1 MNVDRLNR
9 YCVKLVKRLN
19 VVSRKGKILSKIYK
33 IYIWNNKYCYRHW
46 KIINVLKIWYI
57 VVYKNLFYFSLLLV
71 YKSNTLSV
79 YVSRI
84 ISRDTRRKKI
94 VFVWKYS
101 KLSLFFFYNPG
112 FLCIHLEWSIQQPSI
127 YPEAFE
133 TQFQFVVVCHSI
145 RVSSFFLHFFFSLF
159 SLYSLVSSLFV
170 SYIFLI
176 NVKYLVVQGL
186 REIIGKLLQ
195 DARWS

>member
-1 MNVDRLNR
+1 M
-9 YCVKLVKRLN
+9 
-19 VVSRKGKILSKIYK
+19 
-33 IYIWNNKYCYRHW
+33 
-46 KIINVLKIWYI
+46 LKA
-57 VVYKNLFYFSLLLV
+57 
-71 YKSNTLSV
+71 
-79 YVSRI
+79 
-84 ISRDTRRKKI
+84 IS
-94 VFVWKYS
+94 F
-101 KLSLFFFYNPG
+101 FFFYNPG

-133 TQFQFVVVCHSI
+133 TQFQYVVVCHSI

-186 REIIGKLLQ
+186 REIIGKLLHRMLGHLNSRLDKYNSLETLKIRNIIVQ
-195 DARWS
+195 YKNIDFWITNNTKKKKIDKMERA

>member
-1 MNVDRLNR
+1 M
-9 YCVKLVKRLN
+9 
-19 VVSRKGKILSKIYK
+19 
-33 IYIWNNKYCYRHW
+33 
-46 KIINVLKIWYI
+46 
-57 VVYKNLFYFSLLLV
+57 FYFSLLLV

-145 RVSSFFLHFFFSLF
+145 RVSSFFLHFFFSLL

>member
-1 MNVDRLNR
+1 ML
-9 YCVKLVKRLN
+9 CIKTC
-19 VVSRKGKILSKIYK
+19 SI
-33 IYIWNNKYCYRHW
+33 
-46 KIINVLKIWYI
+46 
-57 VVYKNLFYFSLLLV
+57 FSLLLV

-112 FLCIHLEWSIQQPSI
+112 FFCIHLEWSIQQPSI